1 MRLQEGSVERR
12 DLNTFQG
19 VTSRV
24 KLLEREDE
32 PLQRGAQKTPRAA
45 LGQTWGP
52 ALPGHAMGGGQGRG
66 QPKDAEGLLWS
77 GLCFPP
83 EVGGRRFSECSAL
96 SRSRVNNCEMSIWM
110 DVKSAGAVG
119 VSRV

>member
-32 PLQRGAQKTPRAA
+32 PHSEESKRLQELLWADG
-45 LGQTWGP
+45 GP

-66 QPKDAEGLLWS
+66 QPKDAEGPLEWPL
-77 GLCFPP
+77 FP
-83 EVGGRRFSECSAL
+83 A
-96 SRSRVNNCEMSIWM
+96 
-110 DVKSAGAVG
+110 
-119 VSRV
+119 